1 MSDSKNVKPSKG
13 GTKSDRGGSIVGVP
27 LGDTSVG
34 WKPAPNKPEP
44 PLPKNLKNDYIALLC
59 FCFKSKL

>member
-44 PLPKNLKNDYIALLC
+44 PLPKKP
-59 FCFKSKL
+59 KK